1 MIYLGRTEDKPS
13 GTCGAVMEWVVL
25 LFESDSFKGRVLRRS
40 CRNEEFNGERL
51 GSGASM
57 PRSSH
62 PNRPIVL
69 PAVISRLPIF
79 LLGMFVRCRI
89 RIRLLP
95 RYLSTRPG
103 MTSLIA

>member
-1 MIYLGRTEDKPS
+1 MIHLGRTEDKQS
-13 GTCGAVMEWVVL
+13 GTCGAVKEWVVL
-25 LFESDSFKGRVLRRS
+25 LFESDSLEGTVLWRS
-40 CRNEEFNGERL
+40 CRNGEFDGERL

-79 LLGMFVRCRI
+79 LLGMFVRYRI
-89 RIRLLP
+89 RIRLKP

-103 MTSLIA
+103 MTSLRA